1 MTPARL
7 KRELVDRR
15 RPFLFA
21 NFEHPLVTT
30 EHLDNGVFWDLYELL
45 DTYYE

>member
-1 MTPARL
+1 MTSLELWDAILDDWSMGTFAL
-7 KRELVDRR
+7 K
-15 RPFLFA
+15 
-21 NFEHPLVTT
+21 HPLVTT